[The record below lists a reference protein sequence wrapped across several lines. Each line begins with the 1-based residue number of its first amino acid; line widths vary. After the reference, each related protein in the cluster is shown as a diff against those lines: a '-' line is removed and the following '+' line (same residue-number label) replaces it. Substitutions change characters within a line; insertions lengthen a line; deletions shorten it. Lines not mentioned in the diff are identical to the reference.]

1 MDLKVVLKGAALT
14 LPAGNAGSSGRA
26 FPQLLEL
33 PQVVLTAY
41 HSGLRTRK
49 GEWSEW
55 VTESYGQKT

>member
-1 MDLKVVLKGAALT
+1 MF
-14 LPAGNAGSSGRA
+14 AGNAGSSGRA

-49 GEWSEW
+49 GEWSDW
-55 VTESYGQKT
+55 VTKSYGQKT